1 MGLAEWREF
10 VKGWGERN
18 NVRYICAI
26 SDPRCAAEYHAQKG
40 DVISMPKREPATRT
54 ATKEYATIDS
64 IKIYPASTK
73 TVKPP
78 VRRVP
83 EEMLLMMPRRE
94 PATRTSLETYSTIEP
109 VMGEVPFTEAKKKF
123 KVGQRVPMTPEAKR
137 ALAEHGKRKK
147 AEALLAAALKKKRPK

>member
-26 SDPRCAAEYHAQKG
+26 SDPRCSKEYHEKMG
-40 DVISMPKREPATRT
+40 HVMPKREPAMRT
-54 ATKEYATIDS
+54 ATKQYATMES
-64 IKIYPASTK
+64 IKIYPASIK

-83 EEMLLMMPRRE
+83 EEMMLMMSRRE
-94 PATRTSLETYSTIEP
+94 PATRTAITTYSTIEP
-109 VMGEVPFTEAKKKF
+109 IMGAVPFTEARKKF
-123 KVGQRVPMTPEAKR
+123 KVGQRVPMSPAAKI
-137 ALAEHGKRKK
+137 ALAEHAKRKK
-147 AEALLAAALKKKRPK
+147 AEALKKKS